1 MEKYLV
7 LYFKP
12 LDKKRVV
19 KKFEVD
25 SLDIAKKLAE
35 GKKKHFYDV
44 LIVKEKFDSKDDN
57 IKKSIHYE
65 IVKYGYYN
73 VYNWMNYIIFLI
85 LFISISFFCYLYYI
99 NVFTNP

>member
-1 MEKYLV
+1 MEKYIV

-12 LDKKRVV
+12 LDKKRIV

-25 SLDIAKKLAE
+25 SLSVAKQLAE
-35 GKKKHFYDV
+35 NKKKYFYDV
-44 LIVKEKFDSKDDN
+44 IIVKQKFDSEDDK
-57 IKKSIHYE
+57 IKNEIHYE

-85 LFISISFFCYLYYI
+85 LFISISIFCYLYYI
-99 NVFTNP
+99 NFFTNP